1 MANGLRPYLIVWV
14 MHPHQSIGLH
24 KKTLSGF
31 IWSHKRSLR
40 TYLFW
45 RILSVL
51 AITPFPILS
60 QRIVDLAIPENDLAA
75 VAYYTGL
82 SLGLLVVHFVSMRIA
97 VNNLSTQSQEIFR
110 KLRGRIFHK
119 LNFMHFGFLDSV
131 QTGRLLSKY
140 AFDTSNIEATVIQI
154 VTGIIPELL
163 RSVLL
168 ILALTYINVWL
179 LLIVLISIPIFAFVR
194 VYFFKQIELNN
205 HEVRVARERMTGQAN
220 EFISA
225 IKLVRGYGQ
234 EQEAK
239 KQMGAVSDAYSD
251 KRISQMQ
258 LNQSLGYILFTVV
271 TSLSLFAVALCGGLV
286 IEEKMSLGAMV
297 ALVGALPVCLAPV
310 NMITQ
315 FSMQYLLGAESYKS
329 IKELM
334 DSAYVEQWQ
343 GTRVLEQ
350 MQGKVEFR
358 NVSFAYDKEKE
369 HRTIRNFS
377 TTIQA
382 GEHVAFVGPSGS
394 GKSTMVSLM
403 LGFYAP
409 IEGEI
414 LVDGVSQSDLAIREF
429 RQECAIVMQD
439 NLLLSGTILDNI
451 RFGRPS
457 ATEEA
462 VREAA
467 RHASA
472 LDFIEDLPEGFQTKV
487 GERGVSLSG
496 GQRQRIAIARALL
509 RNPKILILDEA
520 TSALD
525 YESEKSVQAAIDY
538 LAKGRTTITIAHRL
552 STIRSADRIIVLREG
567 ECISE
572 GSWDELAEQ
581 EGAFKDLLDAQK

>member
-1 MANGLRPYLIVWV
+1 
-14 MHPHQSIGLH
+14 MHPHQTIGLH
-24 KKTLSGF
+24 KQTLRGF
-31 IWSHKRSLR
+31 IWCQRAKLR
-40 TYLFW
+40 TYMIW
-45 RILSVL
+45 RIISVL
-51 AITPFPILS
+51 AITPFPVLA
-60 QRIVDLAIPENDLAA
+60 QKIVDESIPNDELSGVVYYTAISLLLLVLHFVAMKIA
-75 VAYYTGL
+75 VA
-82 SLGLLVVHFVSMRIA
+82 
-97 VNNLSTQSQEIFR
+97 NLSAQSQEIFR
-110 KLRGRIFHK
+110 KMRGRIFHK
-119 LNFMHFGFLDSV
+119 LNFMHFGFLDSI

-163 RSVLL
+163 RSALL
-168 ILALTYINVWL
+168 ILALAYINFWL
-179 LLIVLISIPIFAFVR
+179 LVIVLISIPIFAFVR
-194 VYFFKQIELNN
+194 VYYFKPIEDNN
-205 HEVRVARERMTGQAN
+205 HAVRVARERMTGQAN

-234 EQEAK
+234 EQQTRD
-239 KQMGAVSDAYSD
+239 QMGAISDAYSD
-251 KRISQMQ
+251 TRISQMQ

-271 TSLSLFAVALCGGLV
+271 TVLSLFAVALCGWLV
-286 IEEKMSLGAMV
+286 IEDKMTLGAMV
-297 ALVGALPVCLAPV
+297 ALVGALPICLAPV
-310 NMITQ
+310 SMITQ

-334 DSAYVEQWQ
+334 DSAYVEEWN
-343 GTRVLEQ
+343 GERVLEK
-350 MQGKVEFR
+350 MQGGIEFR

-369 HRTIRNFS
+369 HRTINKFS
-377 TTIQA
+377 TCIA
-382 GEHVAFVGPSGS
+382 PGEHVAFVGPSGS
-394 GKSTMVSLM
+394 GKSTIVSLM

-409 IEGEI
+409 TVGEI
-414 LVDGVSQSDLAIREF
+414 LVDGVPQSQLAIREF

-439 NLLLSGTILDNI
+439 NLLLSGSILDNI
-451 RFGRPS
+451 RFGRPTS
-457 ATEEA
+457 SDEE

-472 LDFIEDLPEGFQTKV
+472 LEFIEELPEGFATKV

-538 LAKGRTTITIAHRL
+538 LAKDRTTITIAHRL
-552 STIRSADRIIVLREG
+552 STIRGADRIIVLKAG

-572 GSWDELAEQ
+572 GSWAELAAQ
-581 EGAFKDLLDAQK
+581 DGAFKDLLDAQT

>member
-1 MANGLRPYLIVWV
+1 
-14 MHPHQSIGLH
+14 MHPHESIGLH
-24 KKTLSGF
+24 KKTLRGF
-31 IWSHKRSLR
+31 IWSQERALR
-40 TYLFW
+40 TYMVW
-45 RILSVL
+45 RIISVL
-51 AITPFPILS
+51 AVTPFPILS
-60 QRIVDLAIPENDLAA
+60 QRIVDVAIPERDIAG
-75 VAYYTGL
+75 VVFYTAL
-82 SLGLLVVHFVSMRIA
+82 SLVLLIAHFISMRIA
-97 VNNLSTQSQEIFR
+97 VNYLSSQSQEIFR
-110 KLRGRIFHK
+110 KLRSRIFHK

-140 AFDTSNIEATVIQI
+140 AFDTNNIEATVIQI

-163 RSVLL
+163 RSFLL
-168 ILALTYINVWL
+168 IVALSYINVWL
-179 LLIVLISIPIFAFVR
+179 LLIVLISLPIFALVR
-194 VYFFKQIELNN
+194 IYFFKQIEDNN
-205 HEVRVARERMTGQAN
+205 HAVRVARERMTGQAN

-271 TSLSLFAVALCGGLV
+271 TSLSLFAVALCGWLV
-286 IEEKMSLGAMV
+286 IEDKMTLGAMV

-334 DSAYVEQWQ
+334 DSAYVEQWT
-343 GTRVLEQ
+343 GARVLTS
-350 MQGKVEFR
+350 MQGEVEFR

-369 HRTIRNFS
+369 HRTIHHFS
-377 TTIQA
+377 TTIRS

-409 IEGEI
+409 TEGEI
-414 LVDGVSQSDLAIREF
+414 LVDGVPQAELAIREF
-429 RQECAIVMQD
+429 RQQCAIVMQD
-439 NLLLSGTILDNI
+439 NLLLTGTIFDNI

-457 ATEEA
+457 ATEDD

-472 LDFIEDLPEGFQTKV
+472 LEFIEELPAGFQTKV

-552 STIRSADRIIVLREG
+552 STIRSADRIIVLKAG

-572 GSWDELAEQ
+572 GTWDELAAQ
-581 EGAFKDLLDAQK
+581 EGAFKDLLDAQS

>member
-1 MANGLRPYLIVWV
+1 MVHFISMKIAVSYLSTQTQEV
-14 MHPHQSIGLH
+14 
-24 KKTLSGF
+24 F
-31 IWSHKRSLR
+31 RSLR
-40 TYLFW
+40 
-45 RILSVL
+45 
-51 AITPFPILS
+51 A
-60 QRIVDLAIPENDLAA
+60 
-75 VAYYTGL
+75 
-82 SLGLLVVHFVSMRIA
+82 
-97 VNNLSTQSQEIFR
+97 
-110 KLRGRIFHK
+110 RIFHK
-119 LNFMHFGFLDSV
+119 LNFMHFGFLDSI

-140 AFDTSNIEATVIQI
+140 AFDTNNIEATVIQI

-163 RSVLL
+163 RSALL
-168 ILALTYINVWL
+168 IMALAFINIWL
-179 LLIVLISIPIFAFVR
+179 LVIVLVSIPIFAFVR
-194 VYFFKQIELNN
+194 VYYFKPIEDNN
-205 HEVRVARERMTGQAN
+205 HAVRVAREKMTGQAN

-234 EQEAK
+234 EHEAR
-239 KQMGAVSDAYSD
+239 KQMSVLSDAYSD
-251 KRISQMQ
+251 TRTSQMQ

-271 TSLSLFAVALCGGLV
+271 TMLSLFAVALCGWLV
-286 IEEKMSLGAMV
+286 IEEKMTLGAMV
-297 ALVGALPVCLAPV
+297 ALVGALPICLAPV
-310 NMITQ
+310 NMVTQ

-334 DSAYVEQWQ
+334 DSAYVEEWQ
-343 GTRVLEQ
+343 GAKSLES
-350 MQGKVEFR
+350 MRGDVEFR

-369 HRTIRNFS
+369 HRTIDCFN
-377 TTIQA
+377 IKIAA

-394 GKSTMVSLM
+394 GKSTIVSLM

-409 IEGEI
+409 SEGAI
-414 LVDGVSQSDLAIREF
+414 LIDGAPQAELDIRAI

-439 NLLLSGTILDNI
+439 NLLLSGSLMENI
-451 RFGRPS
+451 RFGRPNAS
-457 ATEEA
+457 DEE

-472 LDFIEDLPEGFQTKV
+472 LEFIEALPEGFQTQV

-552 STIRSADRIIVLREG
+552 STIRSADRIIVLKAG

-572 GSWDELAEQ
+572 GTWDELAAK
-581 EGAFKDLLDAQK
+581 EGAFKDLLDAQA